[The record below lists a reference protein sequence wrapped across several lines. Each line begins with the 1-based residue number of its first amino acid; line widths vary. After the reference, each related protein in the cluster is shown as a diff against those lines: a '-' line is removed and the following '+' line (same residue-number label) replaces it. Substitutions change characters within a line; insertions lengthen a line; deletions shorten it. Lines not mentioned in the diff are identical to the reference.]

1 MFKNKV
7 YLSIGSNIGD
17 KESNIASS
25 IAILGSYI
33 EISKIKSSS
42 FYKTEPLY
50 NENQPS
56 FLNIVIELETT
67 FTAFQLL
74 DKIREIEKMLGREE
88 IRQKRELHN
97 KLNDINIMKEQIQ
110 QLMVLR
116 DEFQEIKQLLQI
128 HIQRDSQ
135 WPV

>member
-1 MFKNKV
+1 MYAKTDKV
-7 YLSIGSNIGD
+7 GIIRDMNNQALLSNDI
-17 KESNIASS
+17 SS
-25 IAILGSYI
+25 
-33 EISKIKSSS
+33 
-42 FYKTEPLY
+42 
-50 NENQPS
+50 
-56 FLNIVIELETT
+56 LN
-67 FTAFQLL
+67 AH
-74 DKIREIEKMLGREE
+74 REE
-88 IRQKRELHN
+88 LRQKRELHN

>member
-1 MFKNKV
+1 MYAKTDKV
-7 YLSIGSNIGD
+7 GIIRDMNNQALLSNDI
-17 KESNIASS
+17 SS
-25 IAILGSYI
+25 LHAH
-33 EISKIKSSS
+33 
-42 FYKTEPLY
+42 
-50 NENQPS
+50 
-56 FLNIVIELETT
+56 
-67 FTAFQLL
+67 
-74 DKIREIEKMLGREE
+74 REE
-88 IRQKRELHN
+88 QRQKRELHN